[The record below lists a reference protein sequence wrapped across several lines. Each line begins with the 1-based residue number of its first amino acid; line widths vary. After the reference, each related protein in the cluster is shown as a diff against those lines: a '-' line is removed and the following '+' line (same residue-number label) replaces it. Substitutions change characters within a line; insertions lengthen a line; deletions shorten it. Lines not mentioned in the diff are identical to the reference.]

1 MVQIRRAEAGL
12 LKGIISDGCS
22 DYARQSV
29 DSRTETNRTLLIV
42 WNRTT
47 TGLQNTRVALIRQ
60 AIKFATDKYESVQ
73 IDYRDKHVHHRDL
86 PIRPTH
92 RCNNNSALQGRF
104 QHERNVL
111 RAQLISVVSTCI
123 PSQPEKAALPCQT
136 GSAALADEQQD
147 QLER

>member
-1 MVQIRRAEAGL
+1 VGTVHLGDSVEALRDTQIL
-12 LKGIISDGCS
+12 
-22 DYARQSV
+22 
-29 DSRTETNRTLLIV
+29 RTVR
-42 WNRTT
+42 NRTT

-60 AIKFATDKYESVQ
+60 AIKFATNDYESVQ

-86 PIRPTH
+86 PIRTTH
-92 RCNNNSALQGRF
+92 RCNNNSALQGQF

-111 RAQLISVVSTCI
+111 RAQLISMVSTCI
-123 PSQPEKAALPCQT
+123 LSQPEKAALPCQT